1 MRMQAEAAGMRPQA
15 EERLGSPGAGRGRRD
30 PAQSLYLERSGPADT
45 LTMAFRPPG
54 GDRVPLR
61 GAELPLCYGRPWT
74 LRRVPLSLHS
84 EAELGSAL
92 HTSASCS
99 LWLPHMGVLE
109 GACYQAQE
117 GGGVPPC
124 VLTRQHHSSRTSLTA
139 PPELSF
145 LPRGPGSQLHRTPLP
160 SSQIPTS
167 PTSSSCPCSPADAGC
182 VRLQCSLWLSLF
194 VLPKAG
200 LTILCLQFSLLK

>member
-1 MRMQAEAAGMRPQA
+1 MRPPALVEMCVRCVSQGGPQSILIRRQRSGLRHIVKEGRMRMQAEAAGMRPQA

-30 PAQSLYLERSGPADT
+30 PAQSLYLERSGPADM

-109 GACYQAQE
+109 GACSQ
-117 GGGVPPC
+117 G
-124 VLTRQHHSSRTSLTA
+124 SRPWAHCFPALGDVRVW
-139 PPELSF
+139 F
-145 LPRGPGSQLHRTPLP
+145 KTP
-160 SSQIPTS
+160 QVWNIH
-167 PTSSSCPCSPADAGC
+167 
-182 VRLQCSLWLSLF
+182 
-194 VLPKAG
+194 
-200 LTILCLQFSLLK
+200 LK